1 MHFCV
6 CFQNNE
12 LQRQMA
18 CTVLSAFVSLRIQV
32 AKTDNQ
38 PYVLWIVQRTNTL
51 KKTYQESTSLWTKL
65 DTENSATFLWK
76 QINTIINLK
85 EQEQVFKWGLCM

>member
-6 CFQNNE
+6 CFQNTE

-18 CTVLSAFVSLRIQV
+18 YTVLSAFVSLYIQA

-38 PYVLWIVQRTNTL
+38 PHVLQIVQSTYTL
-51 KKTYQESTSLWTKL
+51 KKKKKNISRKYFTV
-65 DTENSATFLWK
+65 ENT
-76 QINTIINLK
+76 
-85 EQEQVFKWGLCM
+85 

>member
-6 CFQNNE
+6 CFQNTE

-18 CTVLSAFVSLRIQV
+18 YTVLSAFVSLYIQA

-38 PYVLWIVQRTNTL
+38 PHVLQIVQSTYTL
-51 KKTYQESTSLWTKL
+51 KKKKKHIKKVLHCGKHLIQKI
-65 DTENSATFLWK
+65 
-76 QINTIINLK
+76 Q
-85 EQEQVFKWGLCM
+85 

>member
-6 CFQNNE
+6 CFQNTE

-18 CTVLSAFVSLRIQV
+18 CTVLSAFVSLYIQA

-38 PYVLWIVQRTNTL
+38 PHVLQIVQSTYTL
-51 KKTYQESTSLWTKL
+51 KKKKNISRKYFTV
-65 DTENSATFLWK
+65 ENT
-76 QINTIINLK
+76 
-85 EQEQVFKWGLCM
+85 

>member
-6 CFQNNE
+6 CFQNTE

-18 CTVLSAFVSLRIQV
+18 YTVLSAFVSLYIQA

-38 PYVLWIVQRTNTL
+38 PHVLQIVQSTYTL
-51 KKTYQESTSLWTKL
+51 KKKKHIKKVLHCGKHLIQKIQWHVYENKL
-65 DTENSATFLWK
+65 TQL
-76 QINTIINLK
+76 
-85 EQEQVFKWGLCM
+85 

>member
-6 CFQNNE
+6 CFQNTE

-18 CTVLSAFVSLRIQV
+18 YTVLSAFVSLYIQA

-38 PYVLWIVQRTNTL
+38 PHVLQIVQSTYTL
-51 KKTYQESTSLWTKL
+51 KKKKKKHIKKVLHCGKHLIQKI
-65 DTENSATFLWK
+65 
-76 QINTIINLK
+76 Q
-85 EQEQVFKWGLCM
+85 

>member
-6 CFQNNE
+6 CFQNTE

-18 CTVLSAFVSLRIQV
+18 YTVLSAFVSLYIQA

-38 PYVLWIVQRTNTL
+38 PRVLQIVQSTYTL
-51 KKTYQESTSLWTKL
+51 KKKKKHIKKVLHCGKDLIQKI
-65 DTENSATFLWK
+65 
-76 QINTIINLK
+76 Q
-85 EQEQVFKWGLCM
+85 

>member
-6 CFQNNE
+6 CFQNTE

-18 CTVLSAFVSLRIQV
+18 YTVLSAFVSLYIQA

-38 PYVLWIVQRTNTL
+38 PHVLQIVQSTYTL
-51 KKTYQESTSLWTKL
+51 KKKKNISRKYFTVENTWYRKFSDMFMKTS
-65 DTENSATFLWK
+65 
-76 QINTIINLK
+76 
-85 EQEQVFKWGLCM
+85 

>member
-6 CFQNNE
+6 CFQNTE

-18 CTVLSAFVSLRIQV
+18 YTVLSAFVSLYIQA

-38 PYVLWIVQRTNTL
+38 PHVLQIVQSTYTL
-51 KKTYQESTSLWTKL
+51 KKKKKTYQESTSLWKTL
-65 DTENSATFLWK
+65 DTENSVTCL
-76 QINTIINLK
+76 
-85 EQEQVFKWGLCM
+85 